1 MVNPVVVSTV
11 VACLQ
16 CKHMPLLSAGGFV
29 DYVDMSGAVQSGVQ
43 VMASGQVEVSKQPPK
58 KWPNVVRLC

>member
-29 DYVDMSGAVQSGVQ
+29 DYVDMSGSSGAVQSGVQ

-58 KWPNVVRLC
+58 K